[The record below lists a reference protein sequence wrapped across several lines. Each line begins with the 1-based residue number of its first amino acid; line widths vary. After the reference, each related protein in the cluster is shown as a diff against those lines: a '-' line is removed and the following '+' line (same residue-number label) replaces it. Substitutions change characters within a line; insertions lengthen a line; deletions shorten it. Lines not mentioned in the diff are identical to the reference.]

1 VEAPVTG
8 PLTGV
13 TVLDLTR
20 LLPGPYCAW
29 LLRSWGARVIKVED
43 VQAGD
48 YLRDAQPVWFDHL
61 NAGAESVA
69 LDLKHPKGREIL
81 CRLLPSAD
89 VVLEGFRPGVLER
102 LRLGF
107 DEMSVVNPRLVLT
120 SISGY
125 ASDSGL
131 ADRAGHDLNYLAR
144 SGLLSLM
151 GEVPPVQLADLAGGL
166 TAAAATLAAVVGAR
180 ATGLGSHV
188 ETSLFDAVAGL
199 GAMLR
204 AEARADAPPT
214 RATMPL
220 AGALPC
226 YSMYDT
232 VDGGRVTL
240 GALEPKFWV
249 RFCQAVGRADWVE
262 RQMDPALRGELAA
275 LFAGRG
281 LAEWAALGE
290 QVDCCLEPVLSLA
303 EAVGA
308 GAPGAPHTDQ
318 PARFDGRRL
327 AASGPAPR
335 QGGQSREILQSIGIS
350 EQEILTLTAEGVIR
364 LGW

>member
-1 VEAPVTG
+1 MKG
-8 PLTGV
+8 PLVGV

-29 LLRSWGARVIKVED
+29 LLRNWGARVIKVED

-48 YLRDAQPVWFDHL
+48 YLREAQPVWFAHL
-61 NAGAESVA
+61 NAGAESLA
-69 LDLKHPKGREIL
+69 LDLKHPGGREL
-81 CRLLPSAD
+81 FLRLLPETD

-102 LRLGF
+102 LQLGF

-131 ADRAGHDLNYLAR
+131 AERAGHDLNYLAR

-151 GEVPPVQLADLAGGL
+151 GEAPPVQIADLAGGL

-180 ATGLGSHV
+180 ASGLGSHV
-188 ETSLFDAVAGL
+188 EASLFDSVAGF
-199 GAMLR
+199 GAVLR
-204 AEARADAPPT
+204 AEARAGLAPT

-226 YSMYDT
+226 YGLYGT
-232 VDGGRVTL
+232 ADGGRVTL

-275 LFAGRG
+275 LFAGRD
-281 LAEWAALGE
+281 LAAWAALGE
-290 QVDCCLEPVLSLA
+290 RADCCLEPVLSLA
-303 EAVGA
+303 EAVG
-308 GAPGAPHTDQ
+308 GAPHTDQ
-318 PARFDGRRL
+318 PVRFDGRRPE
-327 AASGPAPR
+327 AQGPAPG
-335 QGGQSREILQSIGIS
+335 QGAQTREILQSIGIS
-350 EQEILTLTAEGVIR
+350 EQDILSLSAEGVIR
-364 LGW
+364 LGR